1 MTSIESS
8 TGLASSLTDLMTS
21 LAVIFILL
29 LVVSLNSAQQ
39 GIDETR
45 EQLVSA
51 TQYVAETQAKLAEAE
66 QSIADAQRQLAT
78 AQHKTETTRNQMLD
92 ALEKA
97 LASFAKQ
104 GIRVESDP
112 RDPLGLLVL
121 VPEGLLQFAL
131 GRAEIPPGGREFLH
145 AFTPQLASTACS
157 DTFREEMTSIVV
169 EGHTDSSGSDELNLP
184 LSQAR
189 SMSVVREI
197 LPILNAVEQEGR
209 TVPGLRSCFVGLLSA
224 SGRGSVEPI
233 RDALGRE
240 VPERS
245 RRVVFKIRVR
255 SLEQRQFLQELAGDK
270 PLPAGR
276 LP

>member
-1 MTSIESS
+1 MTG
-8 TGLASSLTDLMTS
+8 TGDNAGLASSLTDLMTS

-29 LVVSLNSAQQ
+29 LVVSLNSAQL

-45 EQLVSA
+45 EKLVTA
-51 TQYVAETQAKLAEAE
+51 TQDVEETQAKLAAAE
-66 QSIADAQRQLAT
+66 QHIEETQAQLAA
-78 AQHKTETTRNQMLD
+78 AQERTETTRNQMLE

-104 GIRVESDP
+104 GVKVESDP

-121 VPEGLLQFAL
+121 VPEGLLEFAL
-131 GRAEIPPGGREFLH
+131 KRAEIPPGGREFLR
-145 AFTPQLASTACS
+145 AFMPRLASTACA
-157 DTFREEMTSIVV
+157 DTFKEEITSIVV

-189 SMSVVREI
+189 SMAVIREI
-197 LPILNAVEQEGR
+197 LPILNAAEQDGQAVR
-209 TVPGLRSCFVGLLSA
+209 GLRPCVVGLLSA

-233 RDALGRE
+233 RDDAGHE

-255 SLEQRQFLQELAGDK
+255 SLEQRQFLHELAGNHPVPGK
-270 PLPAGR
+270 RAP
-276 LP
+276 